1 MKVNKTAIGAGAAV
15 AALVAVIML
24 SDRPVETRDG
34 VVLPRTRTEYEK
46 LNKESADLVL
56 EIFGRADSGQSI
68 TEADRVKLREAITK
82 FEAMKAF
89 EPRQVAALFGSGK
102 CYLLLGEAQLAADRL
117 SQSWENRMVDPM
129 KEMEAVRLTA
139 IEAAALA
146 SEATLELAAL
156 EVSTM
161 NTNAA
166 SGQKAEAEEARKRA
180 QILYQRAFSLADEA
194 VKLVPNAP
202 RYLAARGQ
210 AALAAGR
217 KDEAKADLA
226 RAVRLDPNS
235 PKVKELAKLLP

>member
-15 AALVAVIML
+15 AALAVIMYL

-34 VVLPRTRTEYEK
+34 VILPRTRTEYEK
-46 LNKESADLVL
+46 LNKESSDLVL
-56 EIFGRADSGQSI
+56 EIFSRADNGQEI
-68 TEADRVKLREAITK
+68 TESDRAKLRDGAKK

-102 CYLLLGEAQLAADRL
+102 CYLLLGEYQLAADRL
-117 SQSWENRMVDPM
+117 AQSWENRMVDPM
-129 KEMEAVRLTA
+129 KDMEAVRLTA
-139 IEAAALA
+139 IEAAVLA
-146 SEATLELAAL
+146 SEATLELAAE

-166 SGQKAEAEEARKRA
+166 SGQGPEAEESRKRA
-180 QILYQRAFSLADEA
+180 LILYGRAYTLADDA

-210 AALAAGR
+210 AALAAG
-217 KDEAKADLA
+217 KKEDAKADLTKA
-226 RAVRLDPNS
+226 IQLDPNS